1 MSDPKS
7 HTQEALRR
15 LIWPLRLTRAGMVA
29 ERATRAFW
37 PLWSLL
43 FIALAAVAFGAA
55 PALGQPG
62 IWIAGAVALGLIVWA
77 LIRGIRAFQMPS
89 HEEALDRLDR
99 TMPGRPITALLDTV
113 AVGHADP
120 ATQSVWDV
128 HVARMAGRASAA
140 RAPEPDLRLSSRD
153 PYALRYV
160 AATAMAMALLFGT
173 LGRVSDVGDV
183 VTIGPGAA
191 SASGPSWEGWVEPPI
206 YTGLPSLY
214 LNDIVAEAF
223 ETPRGSRISL
233 RFYGNPEDI
242 TVTSDL
248 GPPQPG
254 DAGGAT
260 QTLIVERSGSL
271 TVFAPS
277 GTQSWDISVR
287 ADAAPSVAL
296 DGELEGEPPGQM
308 QLSFTASDDF
318 GVAAGTATFRLDP
331 DATDRRFGLAGEPEP
346 REALTLDLPMPF
358 RGSRTDFTEVMVEDL
373 PQHPFANLPVTLTL
387 TVTDDAGQIGTVS
400 YDIPRLPGR
409 RFFDPLANAV
419 VELRRDILWS
429 RENANRSADLLRALT
444 ARPENGLDEAVYLQ
458 LRTAIRRLES
468 GIDSISEETR
478 DQVAEILWN
487 AALVLEE
494 GDLDNALERLRQAQE
509 RLSEAMRQG
518 ASDEEIAELMQE
530 LREAMNDYM
539 RELAQNAEPGDSTDQ
554 PDQGERTEMSM
565 ADLEEMLRR
574 IEELMAEGRM
584 AEAQEM
590 LNALQQMLENMEITQ
605 GEGGDGPQ
613 TPGQEA
619 MEGLQD
625 TLREQQDLSDD
636 AFRDL
641 QEQFGGQPGA
651 PQPGQPGGDQGE
663 NGQQPQG
670 RAEGEGE
677 GEGQQPG
684 PPGTEQGQGRGGENG
699 SMSLADRQEALR
711 RQLEDQAGRL
721 PGTGT
726 EEGDQALRQLDEAG
740 RAMDEAADALEN
752 GDIAGALDLQSDA
765 MEAMREGMTAL
776 GRALAEEQ
784 GREPGQGQAEGAM
797 PSDRPLQDPLGRQ
810 AGNTGSFGSDEN
822 IEAREE
828 AFQRSR
834 ELLDELR
841 RRSADQGRSELELEY
856 LRRLLD
862 QF

>member
-331 DATDRRFGLAGEPEP
+331 DATDRRFGLAVEPEP

-373 PQHPFANLPVTLTL
+373 AAHPFANLPVTLTL

-605 GEGGDGPQ
+605 AKAAMARRRPVRRPWKVFRTHSAISRISATTPSATCRNSSAASQAPHSRASPVVIRARTANSHKAAPKARARAKGNSPVPPEPNRVRDGAAKTAPCHWPIGRRRCAGNSKIR
-613 TPGQEA
+613 PGACPEPEPRKA
-619 MEGLQD
+619 IRPCASS
-625 TLREQQDLSDD
+625 TK
-636 AFRDL
+636 
-641 QEQFGGQPGA
+641 PGA
-651 PQPGQPGGDQGE
+651 PW
-663 NGQQPQG
+663 
-670 RAEGEGE
+670 
-677 GEGQQPG
+677 
-684 PPGTEQGQGRGGENG
+684 
-699 SMSLADRQEALR
+699 M
-711 RQLEDQAGRL
+711 
-721 PGTGT
+721 
-726 EEGDQALRQLDEAG
+726 
-740 RAMDEAADALEN
+740 
-752 GDIAGALDLQSDA
+752 
-765 MEAMREGMTAL
+765 
-776 GRALAEEQ
+776 
-784 GREPGQGQAEGAM
+784 
-797 PSDRPLQDPLGRQ
+797 
-810 AGNTGSFGSDEN
+810 
-822 IEAREE
+822 
-828 AFQRSR
+828 
-834 ELLDELR
+834 R
-841 RRSADQGRSELELEY
+841 RRMRLKTVTSPGRSTCSPTPWK
-856 LRRLLD
+856 RCVRG
-862 QF
+862 